1 MFEAITFKNAVGPNK
16 QLLDIGAIAECLL
29 FYGKVIIA
37 ANSQTLS
44 YLFTRIPPF
53 IVLNLLRDKRLE
65 IHYFDD
71 DTVVSTDHMPNQ
83 RDNHKFIR
91 VSIPKNI
98 LEIRAPQTFLEAT
111 AKTSQAKIGAKQF
124 TNLLKQMSF
133 EHYNLWS
140 VYQTIAESKTI
151 SDTMRSVINELVPA
165 YTCPADFRFKIEKQL
180 DGFFH
185 VDTNLDYTNL
195 NEHFRRTAPKDWTV
209 TEGFLLTLLQSAYQC
224 NYISATL
231 NSEIAVNPFERIV
244 QVSTFE
250 SIVKTYDFSQTE
262 IRNFTDLTLTDA
274 YAIRES
280 VNSGKVPFSSI
291 VELLDNADKFRH
303 WLHKQPV
310 DAELIKA
317 YYQEIV
323 RETWTQKLPGKSLR
337 WAVFTGLGI
346 ATDIAFTGG
355 TATMG
360 AQALSAFDA
369 FVVDKIIG
377 GWSPHQFVEG
387 KLKPMFPPQRG

>member
-1 MFEAITFKNAVGPNK
+1 MFEAITFRNAVGPSK
-16 QLLDIGAIAECLL
+16 QLLDIGAIAEGLL

-37 ANSQTLS
+37 ANSQTLP
-44 YLFTRIPPF
+44 YLFSRIPPF
-53 IVLNLLRDKRLE
+53 IVLSLLRDKRLE

-71 DTVVSTDHMPNQ
+71 DTLVSTNHIPNQ
-83 RDNHKFIR
+83 RDTHKFIR
-91 VSIPKNI
+91 ISVPKNV

-124 TNLLKQMSF
+124 TNLLKPMSY
-133 EHYNLWS
+133 EQYNLWS
-140 VYQTIAESKTI
+140 VYQTIAESKTT
-151 SDTMRSVINELVPA
+151 SDTMRLVINELVPA
-165 YTCPADFRFKIEKQL
+165 YTCPADFRFNIEKQR

-185 VDTNLDYTNL
+185 VDTNIDFPNL
-195 NEHFRRTAPKDWTV
+195 NGHFQRTAPKDWTV

-224 NYISATL
+224 NYIAATL

-244 QVSTFE
+244 QASTFE
-250 SIVKTYDFSQTE
+250 NIVKTYDSSQTE
-262 IRNFTDLTLTDA
+262 IRNFTNLTLTDA
-274 YAIRES
+274 YAIREA
-280 VNSGKVPFSSI
+280 VNTGKVPFSSI
-291 VELLDNADKFRH
+291 VDLLDTADKFRH

-323 RETWTQKLPGKSLR
+323 KETWTQKLSGKSLR
-337 WAVFTGLGI
+337 WAVFTGLGA

-355 TATMG
+355 IATMG

-369 FVVDKIIG
+369 FVVDKIVG
-377 GWSPHQFVEG
+377 GWKPHQFVEG
-387 KLKPMFPPQRG
+387 KLKPMFPPQ

>member
-1 MFEAITFKNAVGPNK
+1 MFEAITFRNAVGPSK
-16 QLLDIGAIAECLL
+16 QLLDIGAIAEGLL

-44 YLFTRIPPF
+44 YLFSRIPPF
-53 IVLNLLRDKRLE
+53 IVLSLLRDKRLE

-71 DTVVSTDHMPNQ
+71 DTLVSTNHIPNQ
-83 RDNHKFIR
+83 RDKHKFIR
-91 VSIPKNI
+91 ISVPKNV

-124 TNLLKQMSF
+124 TNLLKPMSY
-133 EHYNLWS
+133 EQYNLWS
-140 VYQTIAESKTI
+140 VYQTIAESKTT
-151 SDTMRSVINELVPA
+151 SDTMRLVINELVPA
-165 YTCPADFRFKIEKQL
+165 YTCPADFRFNIEKQR
-180 DGFFH
+180 DGFFY
-185 VDTNLDYTNL
+185 VDTNIDFPNL
-195 NEHFRRTAPKDWTV
+195 NGHFQRTAPKDWTV

-224 NYISATL
+224 NYIAATL

-244 QVSTFE
+244 QASTFE
-250 SIVKTYDFSQTE
+250 NIVKIYDSSQTE

-274 YAIRES
+274 YAIREA
-280 VNSGKVPFSSI
+280 VNTGKVPFSSI
-291 VELLDNADKFRH
+291 VDLLDTADKFRH

-323 RETWTQKLPGKSLR
+323 KETWTQKLSGKSLR
-337 WAVFTGLGI
+337 WAVFTGLGV

-355 TATMG
+355 IATMG
-360 AQALSAFDA
+360 AQALSVFDA
-369 FVVDKIIG
+369 FVVDKIVG
-377 GWSPHQFVEG
+377 GWKPHQFVEG
-387 KLKPMFPPQRG
+387 KLKPMFPPQ

>member
-1 MFEAITFKNAVGPNK
+1 MFEAITFRNAVGPSK

-37 ANSQTLS
+37 ADSQTLS
-44 YLFTRIPPF
+44 YLFSRIPPL
-53 IVLNLLRDKRLE
+53 IVLRLLRDKRLE

-71 DTVVSTDHMPNQ
+71 STVVSTDHIPGQ
-83 RDNHKFIR
+83 RDKHKFVR

-98 LEIRAPQTFLEAT
+98 LEIRAPQAFLEAT

-124 TNLLKQMSF
+124 TNLLKPMSY
-133 EHYNLWS
+133 EQYNLWS

-165 YTCPADFRFKIEKQL
+165 YTCPADFRFNIEKQR

-185 VDTNLDYTNL
+185 VDTNLDYPNL
-195 NEHFRRTAPKDWTV
+195 NEHFQRTAPKDWKV
-209 TEGFLLTLLQSAYQC
+209 TEAFLLTLLQSAYQC
-224 NYISATL
+224 NYIAATL

-244 QVSTFE
+244 QTSTFE
-250 SIVKTYDFSQTE
+250 SIVKTYDSSQTE
-262 IRNFTDLTLTDA
+262 IRNFTDLTLNDA
-274 YAIRES
+274 YAIREA
-280 VNSGKVPFSSI
+280 VNTGKVPFSSI
-291 VELLDNADKFRH
+291 VELLDTADKFRH

-317 YYQEIV
+317 YYQEIIK
-323 RETWTQKLPGKSLR
+323 ETWAQKLPGKSLR
-337 WAVFTGLGI
+337 WAVFTGLGA
-346 ATDIAFTGG
+346 ATDIAFSGG
-355 TATMG
+355 IATM
-360 AQALSAFDA
+360 ALSAFDA

-387 KLKPMFPPQRG
+387 KLKPMFPPQ